1 MIIDGK
7 KISEKIKETIKKEV
21 SSLSKKPTLTAIS
34 LGNNPASELYLKIKK
49 KACDETGIIFN
60 EIKLPQD
67 TSTEHLVN
75 EINKLNTN
83 KEVNAILIQLPLPK
97 QIDREKVFSSI
108 SLKKD
113 VEGFNPLNVG
123 KLFYNFPSVMPC
135 TPKGVL
141 RILEEIKVNLEGKD
155 VVIVGA
161 SNHVGKP
168 LAFNLLSKEATVTF
182 CHIKTR
188 NLKEKTL
195 NADII
200 IVAAGKPNLIN
211 KDMVKESTI
220 VIDIGINKLNG
231 KIVGDVDFEDV
242 KQKAYLITP
251 VPGGVG
257 PMTVAMLLENTL
269 ELLKDE

>member
-1 MIIDGK
+1 M
-7 KISEKIKETIKKEV
+7 
-21 SSLSKKPTLTAIS
+21 
-34 LGNNPASELYLKIKK
+34 
-49 KACDETGIIFN
+49 
-60 EIKLPQD
+60 
-67 TSTEHLVN
+67 
-75 EINKLNTN
+75 
-83 KEVNAILIQLPLPK
+83 
-97 QIDREKVFSSI
+97 
-108 SLKKD
+108 
-113 VEGFNPLNVG
+113 
-123 KLFYNFPSVMPC
+123 
-135 TPKGVL
+135 
-141 RILEEIKVNLEGKD
+141 
-155 VVIVGA
+155 
-161 SNHVGKP
+161 
-168 LAFNLLSKEATVTF
+168 
-182 CHIKTR
+182 
-188 NLKEKTL
+188 KTL